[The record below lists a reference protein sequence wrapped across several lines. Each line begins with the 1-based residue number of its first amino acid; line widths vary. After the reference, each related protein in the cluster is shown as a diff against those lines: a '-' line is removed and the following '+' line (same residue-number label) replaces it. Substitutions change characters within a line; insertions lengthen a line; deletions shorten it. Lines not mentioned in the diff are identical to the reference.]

1 MKGENKMKTNQELAQ
16 ISVITERA
24 IRQLKCVQRITGLS
38 LDDIKIALYE
48 LQDGVDFMK
57 EMLNKC

>member
-1 MKGENKMKTNQELAQ
+1 MKTNQELAQ